1 MEFAMVISEMI
12 YQFFDSII
20 PGLTIPGLYANLL
33 LALAVSLTICT
44 LNVAT
49 ERWHGRY
56 THDLDTRGI
65 QKVHKQTVPRTG
77 GLALVAGIVAVACA
91 GSFEESSILQDEESR
106 AVMCKLLIAAIPAFA
121 AGIAEDLTKKVSTR
135 ARLYSILL
143 SACLAAWL
151 LGATLP
157 RVNIYGI
164 DGVMGLLPV
173 SIAVTVFAV
182 AGVTNS
188 INIIDGFHGVA
199 GFTIVIILAGIGYLA
214 WQANDILIMQLA
226 FAGIGAT
233 AGFLALNYPTG
244 RLFMGDGGAYFLGFW
259 AAELAVLMVLRHP
272 QINAWQILGI
282 FAYPVIETVFSIY
295 RRTILHNTHADA
307 PDRLHLHSLFYR
319 RFARHKINGKKHPWT
334 CNAGVACFVATW
346 IGAATGI
353 TLLAG
358 DTGAAA
364 LALFFL
370 QVVLYIAV
378 YMRLVRGHWGHCR
391 NLAVVLGLRPQPRS
405 LVGHGEPFVTGP
417 QVLH

>member
-1 MEFAMVISEMI
+1 MEFAMVISEM
-12 YQFFDSII
+12 FHWLFDSLI
-20 PGLTIPGLYANLL
+20 PGLAAPGLYANFL
-33 LALAVSLTICT
+33 LALAVSLTVCT

-77 GLALVAGIVAVACA
+77 GIALVAGIVAVASA
-91 GSFEESSILQDEESR
+91 GSFEGPSFLEDAESR

-135 ARLYSILL
+135 VRLYSILL

-157 RVNIYGI
+157 RVNIFGI
-164 DGVMGLLPV
+164 DSVMGLLPV

-199 GFTIVIILAGIGYLA
+199 GFTIVIVLAGIGYLA
-214 WQANDILIMQLA
+214 WQADDILIMQLA
-226 FAGIGAT
+226 IAGIGAT
-233 AGFLALNYPTG
+233 AGFLVLNYPTG

-259 AAELAVLMVLRHP
+259 AAELAVLMVVRHS
-272 QINAWQILGI
+272 QINAWQILAI
-282 FAYPVIETVFSIY
+282 FAYPVIETLFSIY

-319 RFARHKINGKKHPWT
+319 RFARHKINGKKYPWT
-334 CNAGVACFVATW
+334 CNAGVACFIATW
-346 IGAATGI
+346 IGMATSI
-353 TLLAG
+353 TVLIG
-358 DTGAAA
+358 NSGGAA
-364 LALFFL
+364 LTLFSL
-370 QVVLYIAV
+370 QGVLYIVV

-391 NLAVVLGLRPQPRS
+391 HPAVVLGLRPQPRS
-405 LVGHGEPFVTGP
+405 MPGRFVTGP
-417 QVLH
+417 QVQH